1 MPSIVY
7 PQRQTCNPLR
17 IQVDLLFLTNFISA
31 VFQELW
37 EENLSAAVTLQIL
50 EIVEKFMDAAAV
62 HVVVTDY
69 VKLDCIT
76 TIFTGF
82 LSRSQ
87 PLPFWKYFL
96 PVFNNLFRS
105 HGATLMSRENDRFL
119 KQVVFHL
126 LRLAVFRNESIRK
139 RAVVGL
145 QILVRVSFNFLSF
158 SIYVTEAHMLWF
170 SGEV

>member
-1 MPSIVY
+1 M
-7 PQRQTCNPLR
+7 
-17 IQVDLLFLTNFISA
+17 
-31 VFQELW
+31 
-37 EENLSAAVTLQIL
+37 TLQIL

-145 QILVRVSFNFLSF
+145 QILVRVSFNILSF
-158 SIYVTEAHMLWF
+158 CLHLTQAFTYKNALLLLWR
-170 SGEV
+170 SVRAQSASLSVAGCNAEPTIWTQW